1 MKKSTIAA
9 LVAGTALAAF
19 TYGCG
24 GDNTTNAPANAGNAA
39 ATPRPT
45 VAATPMATPAANTST
60 TTTNT
65 STTTTTNTS
74 TTNTRPAAN
83 ASPAR

>member
-24 GDNTTNAPANAGNAA
+24 GDNANAPAGNANTA
-39 ATPRPT
+39 ATPRATVAPT
-45 VAATPMATPAANTST
+45 VAPTPVAPPAGNTGAANTGGT
-60 TTTNT
+60 GAANT
-65 STTTTTNTS
+65 GAA
-74 TTNTRPAAN
+74 NTRPS